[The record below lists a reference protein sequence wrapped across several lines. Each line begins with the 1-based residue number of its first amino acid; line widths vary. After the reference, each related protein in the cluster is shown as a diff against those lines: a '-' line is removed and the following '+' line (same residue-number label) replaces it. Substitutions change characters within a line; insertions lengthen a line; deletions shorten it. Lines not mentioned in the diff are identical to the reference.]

1 MKKKII
7 AVAFIALL
15 TGTLMGC
22 SNDTS
27 TDMKSNNTSIDMK
40 SNETS
45 TDMKSNDTSID
56 EKSKDT
62 YGYDEI
68 LSKIAASIE
77 SGEESDNGEYSYMYP
92 KFGGMGA
99 SDFGYAFIQITEN
112 EQALVVGENGTN
124 EYPSILYDMYEE
136 KNGEL
141 VHIFSGGER
150 DRYFATD
157 TTGAF
162 IEEGS
167 SSADDSFL
175 DTFIVNDGIRNSAN
189 FYRAPEKINIDLTSF
204 KKQDSSEN
212 ANIEGNSVEKNVA
225 ENKSSEKQSDKKKH
239 SIEVTDDKGIVEKCP
254 KSAKSGDKVTIKT
267 NVFMDAIPEINVN
280 GSDSGEWDKN
290 RTEYTFIM
298 PDEDVIISTILKS
311 AGES

>member
-1 MKKKII
+1 MKKKKIS
-7 AVAFIALL
+7 VAFIALL

-27 TDMKSNNTSIDMK
+27 TDMKGNNTSIDMK

-45 TDMKSNDTSID
+45 TDMKSNDTSTD

-150 DRYFATD
+150 DRYYATD

-167 SSADDSFL
+167 SSADVSFL
-175 DTFIVNDGIRNSAN
+175 DTFIVDDGIRNSAN

-212 ANIEGNSVEKNVA
+212 QG
-225 ENKSSEKQSDKKKH
+225 DKKKH

-254 KSAKSGDKVTIKT
+254 QSAKSGDKVTIKT

-298 PDEDVIISTILKS
+298 PDEDVTISTILKS

>member
-7 AVAFIALL
+7 SVAFVALL

-27 TDMKSNNTSIDMK
+27 TDMKGNNTSIDMK

-45 TDMKSNDTSID
+45 TDMKSNDTSTG

-136 KNGEL
+136 KNGAL

-150 DRYFATD
+150 DRYYATD

-167 SSADDSFL
+167 SSADASFL
-175 DTFIVNDGIRNSAN
+175 DTFIVDDGIRNSAN

-212 ANIEGNSVEKNVA
+212 
-225 ENKSSEKQSDKKKH
+225 QSDKKKH
-239 SIEVTDDKGIVEKCP
+239 SIEVTDDKGVVEKCP
-254 KSAKSGDKVTIKT
+254 QSAKSGDKVTIKT

-298 PDEDVIISTILKS
+298 PDEDVTISTILKS

>member
-7 AVAFIALL
+7 SVAFIALL

-22 SNDTS
+22 SND
-27 TDMKSNNTSIDMK
+27 
-40 SNETS
+40 TS

-68 LSKIAASIE
+68 LSKIADSIE

-150 DRYFATD
+150 DRYYATD

-175 DTFIVNDGIRNSAN
+175 DTFIVDDGIRNSAN

-204 KKQDSSEN
+204 KKQDSSE
-212 ANIEGNSVEKNVA
+212 
-225 ENKSSEKQSDKKKH
+225 KQSDKKKH

-254 KSAKSGDKVTIKT
+254 QSAKSGDKVTIKT

-290 RTEYTFIM
+290 RIEYTFIM
-298 PDEDVIISTILKS
+298 PDEDVTISTILKS

>member
-7 AVAFIALL
+7 SVAFVALL

-45 TDMKSNDTSID
+45 TDMKSNDTSTG

-136 KNGEL
+136 KNGAL

-150 DRYFATD
+150 DRYYATD

-175 DTFIVNDGIRNSAN
+175 DTFIVDDGIRNSAN

-212 ANIEGNSVEKNVA
+212 
-225 ENKSSEKQSDKKKH
+225 QSDKKKH

-254 KSAKSGDKVTIKT
+254 QSAKSGDKVTIKT

-298 PDEDVIISTILKS
+298 PDEDVTISTILKS

>member
-7 AVAFIALL
+7 SVAFIALL

-45 TDMKSNDTSID
+45 TDMKSNDTSTD
-56 EKSKDT
+56 EKSKDN

-150 DRYFATD
+150 DRYYATD

-167 SSADDSFL
+167 SSADNSFL
-175 DTFIVNDGIRNSAN
+175 DTFIVDDGARKSAN
-189 FYRAPEKINIDLTSF
+189 VYRAPEKINIGLTSF
-204 KKQDSSEN
+204 KKQD
-212 ANIEGNSVEKNVA
+212 
-225 ENKSSEKQSDKKKH
+225 SSEKQSDKKKH

-254 KSAKSGDKVTIKT
+254 QSAKSGDKVTIKT

-290 RTEYTFIM
+290 RIEYTFIM